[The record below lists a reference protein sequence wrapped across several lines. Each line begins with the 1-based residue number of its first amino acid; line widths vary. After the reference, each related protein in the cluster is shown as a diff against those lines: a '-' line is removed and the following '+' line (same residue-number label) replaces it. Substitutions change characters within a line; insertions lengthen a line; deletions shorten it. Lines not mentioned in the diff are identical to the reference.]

1 MLQYFYFYL
10 VNAAAATPIK
20 GGKLFKGVN
29 CTAKLNK
36 QVNSTWPT

>member
-10 VNAAAATPIK
+10 VNAATPIK
-20 GGKLFKGVN
+20 GGKLFKGGN

-36 QVNSTWPT
+36 QVNSTCPT